1 MAYIEMYLKILLDLL
16 RFEEESLGSIEE
28 NT

>member
-1 MAYIEMYLKILLDLL
+1 MAYIDMYLKILLDLL
-16 RFEEESLGSIEE
+16 RFEEESLGSIAE